1 MARNPA
7 TGRLVT
13 VGDGAEAGE
22 GTGWWCRR
30 CGMPA
35 LAIGGDGDPDLS
47 RDVHAATGDERGGPE
62 RHLVAKVDFEPPLW
76 RAVRELR
83 GQYRGL
89 FDFDAR
95 FGVLR
100 ADWSDLPRGVT
111 LPHYTTS
118 GENALEEMRCKL
130 GNALVRAGITPPSRV
145 AEEMTVP

>member
-7 TGRLVT
+7 TGRLVA
-13 VGDGAEAGE
+13 VGDGTED
-22 GTGWWCRR
+22 TGWWCKR

-62 RHLVAKVDFEPPLW
+62 RHIVAKVDFEPPLW
-76 RAVRELR
+76 AAARVLRA
-83 GQYRGL
+83 QFRGL

-100 ADWSDLPRGVT
+100 ADWADLPRGVT

-118 GENALEEMRCKL
+118 GPGALEEMRGKL
-130 GNALVRAGITPPSRV
+130 RRALIARGIRPPVRA
-145 AEEMTVP
+145 AEEATLP